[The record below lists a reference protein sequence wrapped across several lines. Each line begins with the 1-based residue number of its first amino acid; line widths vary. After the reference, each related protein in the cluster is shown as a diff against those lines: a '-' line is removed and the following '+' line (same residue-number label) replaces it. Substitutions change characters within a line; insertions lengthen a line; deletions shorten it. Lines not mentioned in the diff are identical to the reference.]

1 VAARADEAAAP
12 VDDPEAAEM
21 SSPDDRPRE
30 PEDEAAAHEQTP
42 PHETESRLD
51 HVDVDDYLTPDEAR
65 EEQPD
70 KP

>member
-1 VAARADEAAAP
+1 
-12 VDDPEAAEM
+12 M

-30 PEDEAAAHEQTP
+30 PEDQAAAHEQTP

-51 HVDVDDYLTPDEAR
+51 HVNVDDYLTPDEAR